1 MQNPNHFSLPDGIH
15 QCDLCGCFQPLSQ
28 LTAMHDGYICDVHVE
43 QAEAQLE
50 AEAQQR
56 AILEEQ
62 SKH

>member
-1 MQNPNHFSLPDGIH
+1 
-15 QCDLCGCFQPLSQ
+15 
-28 LTAMHDGYICDVHVE
+28 MHDGYICDVHVE